1 LRKTCQAGSSVT
13 LSELIRQHADL
24 RVDRKIN
31 PDLKIGH
38 LLVKHRGVCATIR
51 EPFRLFQRE
60 GVDDSFIKPFYRS
73 GQWRTM
79 ASRASRSAGI
89 SRFDGLLAPAAEL
102 CRIVRAS
109 YLSPSFPF
117 FLCFELWRYLD
128 STRRGRR
135 PRRKETRG
143 PAGSPSFL
151 RLLRGA
157 ALAVTLMLPA
167 EGWAQVALPAAP
179 APPQGNAVAQQDGT
193 RLAMARSFPERPSR
207 QV

>member
-1 LRKTCQAGSSVT
+1 
-13 LSELIRQHADL
+13 
-24 RVDRKIN
+24 
-31 PDLKIGH
+31 
-38 LLVKHRGVCATIR
+38 VKHRGVCATIR

-179 APPQGNAVAQQDGT
+179 APPEGNAVAQQDGT